1 MKKRVDSVT
10 TPDVSIP
17 NNDSTAAKPKSS
29 RRQFVR
35 DGLGLMAISSSVFA
49 GPLSRDAVAAVAE
62 RGRAK
67 RCILLFLMGGPAQH
81 STWDPKPDAAEDV
94 RGAYRAI
101 STSVPG
107 IQIGELLPE
116 TSKLMEHVALL
127 RAVTTGD
134 HAHSSSGYAM
144 LTGQP
149 HQPMNREGAN
159 PGPPNDWPTF
169 AAAVQY
175 LQREAPHVLPPAIR
189 LPHHIF
195 NTDQSVWPGQDS
207 GFLGVPADP
216 WLFRC
221 QPASADFEV
230 PEFQLLRDVPTT
242 RFDSRRELLAQI
254 DRRLAEVN
262 RTDAF
267 QAHQDVSQRALH
279 LLGSQTTVD
288 ACNLELE
295 SAATRDRY
303 GRHQFGQSV
312 LLGRR
317 LLEAGVSVVQ
327 VNWYRGPEEP
337 SAAPCWDSHANETQR
352 LKEALVP
359 PFDLAYSAL
368 LRDLI
373 ERDMLDDTLVVCLG
387 EFGRTPKFNARGGRD
402 HWGHCF
408 SVACAGGGVRGG
420 VVHGSSDK
428 HAAYTKSGIVRPHDL
443 TATMFHLLGYP
454 PGTEIHDRLGRPLA
468 VSRGSVIRQIV
479 A

>member
-1 MKKRVDSVT
+1 
-10 TPDVSIP
+10 
-17 NNDSTAAKPKSS
+17 
-29 RRQFVR
+29 
-35 DGLGLMAISSSVFA
+35 MAISNSVFA
-49 GPLSRDAVAAVAE
+49 GPLVRNARGAVE
-62 RGRAK
+62 PRGRAK

-81 STWDPKPDAAEDV
+81 STWDPKPDAPDDV
-94 RGAYRAI
+94 RGAFRAI

-107 IQIGELLPE
+107 VQIGELLPE
-116 TSKLMEHVALL
+116 TSKMMDRVALL

-134 HAHSSSGYAM
+134 NAHSSSGYAM

-149 HQPMNREGAN
+149 HQPTNREGAN

-175 LQREAPHVLPPAIR
+175 LRRDTPHTMPPAIR

-221 QPASADFEV
+221 QPASANFAV
-230 PEFQLLRDVPTT
+230 PEFQLLSDVPET
-242 RFDSRRELLAQI
+242 RFSQRQELLAQF
-254 DRRLAEVN
+254 DRRLAAVD
-262 RTDAF
+262 RTDTF
-267 QAHQDVSQRALH
+267 LSHRDSNQRALH

-288 ACNLELE
+288 ACNLERE
-295 SAATRDRY
+295 SQQTRDRY

-317 LLEAGVSVVQ
+317 LLESGVSVVQ
-327 VNWYRGPEEP
+327 VNWYRGPDEP
-337 SAAPCWDSHANETQR
+337 SAAPCWDSHANEPQR

-359 PFDLAYSAL
+359 HFDLAYSAL
-368 LRDLI
+368 LQDLI
-373 ERDMLDDTLVVCLG
+373 DRDMLDDTLVVCLA
-387 EFGRTPKFNARGGRD
+387 EFGRTPKFNGRAGRD

-408 SVACAGGGVRGG
+408 SVALAGGGIQGG
-420 VVHGSSDK
+420 AVHGSSDK
-428 HAAYTKSGIVRPHDL
+428 AAAYPISGIVRPHDL
-443 TATMFHLLGYP
+443 TATMFHLLGHEP
-454 PGTEIHDRLGRPLA
+454 ETEIRDRLGRPLPL
-468 VSRGSVIRQIV
+468 SRGNVIREIV

>member
-1 MKKRVDSVT
+1 MSPTR
-10 TPDVSIP
+10 
-17 NNDSTAAKPKSS
+17 ALS

-35 DGLGLMAISSSVFA
+35 TSGAGLVAVSSSVLA
-49 GPLSRDAVAAVAE
+49 GSLQSIAATPGE
-62 RGRAK
+62 SSGGAK

-81 STWDPKPDAAEDV
+81 STWDPKPDAEEEV
-94 RGAYRAI
+94 RGAYQAI

-116 TSKLMEHVALL
+116 TSKLMEHIALL

-159 PGPPNDWPTF
+159 PGAPNDWPTF

-175 LQREAPHVLPPAIR
+175 LQQNEPHLLPPAIR

-207 GFLGVPADP
+207 GFLGVSADP

-221 QPASADFEV
+221 QPDAANFQV
-230 PEFQLLRDVPTT
+230 PEFQLQSDVPST
-242 RFDSRRELLAQI
+242 RFSERRDLLKHF
-254 DRRLAEVN
+254 DRHMAATD

-267 QAHQDVSQRALH
+267 KSHRDVNKRALH
-279 LLGSQTTVD
+279 LLGSETTVD
-288 ACNLELE
+288 ACNLARE
-295 SAATRDRY
+295 SSETRDRY
-303 GRHQFGQSV
+303 GRHPFGQSV

-317 LLEAGVSVVQ
+317 LLESDVSVVQ
-327 VNWYRGPEEP
+327 VNWYRGPDEP
-337 SAAPCWDSHANETQR
+337 SAAPCWDSHANEAQR

-368 LRDLI
+368 LQDLI
-373 ERDMLDDTLVVCLG
+373 DRDMLRDTLVVCLG

-408 SVACAGGGVRGG
+408 SVSFAGGGVRGG
-420 VVHGSSDK
+420 MVHGSSDK
-428 HAAYTKSGIVRPHDL
+428 HAAYPVSGIVRPQDL

-454 PGTEIHDRLGRPLA
+454 SGTEIHDRLGRPMP
-468 VSRGSVIRQIV
+468 VSRGRVIREIV

>member
-1 MKKRVDSVT
+1 MASL
-10 TPDVSIP
+10 
-17 NNDSTAAKPKSS
+17 NDPKGRADGQSTS
-29 RRQFVR
+29 RRQFVHQS
-35 DGLGLMAISSSVFA
+35 GLGLMAVTSSVFA
-49 GPLSRDAVAAVAE
+49 GPLEAVKAIEASSNSAKN
-62 RGRAK
+62 GGTAK
-67 RCILLFLMGGPAQH
+67 RCILLFLMGGPSQH
-81 STWDPKPDAAEDV
+81 STWDPKPEAAEDV
-94 RGAYRAI
+94 RGAYRPI

-107 IQIGELLPE
+107 IQISELLPE
-116 TSKLMEHVALL
+116 TSKLMQHTALL

-175 LQREAPHVLPPAIR
+175 LRRATPHVLPPAIR

-221 QPASADFEV
+221 QPASPNFEV
-230 PEFQLLRDVPTT
+230 PEFQLLRDVPAT
-242 RFDSRRELLAQI
+242 RFSRRRELLVEF
-254 DRRLAEVN
+254 DRRLSEIDQ
-262 RTDAF
+262 TDAF
-267 QAHQDVSQRALH
+267 KSHQDVSQRALH
-279 LLGSQTTVD
+279 LLGSKTTVN

-295 SAATRDRY
+295 SQQTRDRY

-327 VNWYRGPEEP
+327 VNWYRGPDEP
-337 SAAPCWDSHANETQR
+337 SAAPCWDSHANETKR

-373 ERDMLDDTLVVCLG
+373 DRDMLDDTLVVCMG
-387 EFGRTPKFNARGGRD
+387 EFGRTPTFNARGGRD

-408 SVACAGGGVRGG
+408 SVACAGGGIQGG
-420 VVHGSSDK
+420 AVHGSSDK
-428 HAAYTKSGIVRPHDL
+428 HAAYPISGIVRPHDL

-454 PGTEIHDRLGRPLA
+454 PGTEIHDRLGRPLQ
-468 VSRGSVIRQIV
+468 VSRGKVIREIL
-479 A
+479 